1 MQTTYNV
8 SSDLC
13 VKFTFL
19 VVVNS
24 HFLAP
29 LQVKHLSGF
38 GSFEVG
44 GGGWG
49 RGGQYQCIPLTDSK
63 LCQKLPVSYAGAL
76 QNAFLNVLSQ
86 MELRQVCYDVK
97 VKSQKSLVVVRKL

>member
-1 MQTTYNV
+1 MGL
-8 SSDLC
+8 D
-13 VKFTFL
+13 
-19 VVVNS
+19 
-24 HFLAP
+24 
-29 LQVKHLSGF
+29 HLKWAG
-38 GSFEVG
+38 VG
-44 GGGWG
+44 GGG
-49 RGGQYQCIPLTDSK
+49 GGQYQCIPLTDSK